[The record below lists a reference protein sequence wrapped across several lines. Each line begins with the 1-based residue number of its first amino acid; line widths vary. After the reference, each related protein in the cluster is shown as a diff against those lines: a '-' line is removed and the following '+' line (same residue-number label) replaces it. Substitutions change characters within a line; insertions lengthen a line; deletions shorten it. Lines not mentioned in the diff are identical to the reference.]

1 MAVTKINEFMAK
13 MGVKGGMSMTT
24 GFDVSFDFG
33 SKSKE
38 LDFVSKFYTDDNK
51 DVVTM
56 LCDEAQLPNVQSGT
70 AQITGRY
77 LGEGPI
83 SYPHTRIFTDLSLG
97 FLLDADLTALKFFSS
112 WYDYIFNEPITG
124 FSDNSIGSAL
134 AAKEQPSSRINRV
147 KYMDDYTSLLR
158 IVKTETVGSASN
170 QRASVAYVLENCY
183 PYSIDAVP
191 LSYGSSQITRC
202 TVNFYYTR
210 HTVSYSNEAK
220 NIKRPTIN
228 GIAIGRDD
236 PFAPVTPE
244 NP

>member
-1 MAVTKINEFMAK
+1 

-24 GFDVSFDFG
+24 AFDVSFDFG
-33 SKSKE
+33 GKTKQ

-124 FSDNSIGSAL
+124 FGSNTIGSAL

-147 KYMDDYTSLLR
+147 KYMDDYTCLLR
-158 IVKTETVGSASN
+158 IVKTETGRSASN

>member
-1 MAVTKINEFMAK
+1 
-13 MGVKGGMSMTT
+13 MTT
-24 GFDVSFDFG
+24 AFDVSFDFG
-33 SKSKE
+33 GKTKQ
-38 LDFVSKFYTDDNK
+38 LDFVSKFYTGDNK

-124 FSDNSIGSAL
+124 FSDNSIESAL
-134 AAKEQPSSRINRV
+134 VAKEQPSNRINRV
-147 KYMDDYTSLLR
+147 KYMDDYTCLLR
-158 IVKTETVGSASN
+158 IVKSEMTKTDKTRKTETT
-170 QRASVAYVLENCY
+170 RAPITYILENCY

>member
-1 MAVTKINEFMAK
+1 MAVTKINEFMKK

-24 GFDVSFDFG
+24 GFDVIFDFG
-33 SKSKE
+33 GKN
-38 LDFVSKFYTDDNK
+38 LDFVSKFYSGDSK

-97 FLLDADLTALKFFSS
+97 FLLDADLTALKFLSA
-112 WYDYIFNEPITG
+112 WYDYIFSEPITG
-124 FSDNSIGSAL
+124 YSNGNLEGAL
-134 AAKEQPSSRINRV
+134 GAKEQNTQRVNRLR
-147 KYMDDYTSLLR
+147 YMDDYTCKLR
-158 IVKTETVGSASN
+158 IVKTEPNGTASN
-170 QRASVAYVLENCY
+170 GRAPMAYILENCY

-191 LSYGSSQITRC
+191 LSYGSSQVTRC
-202 TVNFYYTR
+202 TANFYYTR
-210 HTVSYSNEAK
+210 HTVSYANQTE
-220 NIKRPTIN
+220 NITTQPKTVN
-228 GIAIGRDD
+228 GIPIGRDD